1 MLPEGL
7 KDADLLG
14 LTRQQD
20 MILVNISG
28 KLRDLSNDMSAQEEL
43 LMVYAMVNTLT
54 QRGAVKRVLLY
65 LDGQQEGTVVHTL
78 DLSGAFLR
86 NEGIIQ

>member
-1 MLPEGL
+1 M
-7 KDADLLG
+7 
-14 LTRQQD
+14 
-20 MILVNISG
+20 LVNISG
-28 KLRDLSNDMSAQEEL
+28 KLRELSKDMNAQEEL

-54 QRGAVKRVLLY
+54 QQGTVRRVLLY
-65 LDGQQEGTVVHTL
+65 LDGQQEGAVVHTL